1 MMTAVDRLE
10 AALAKAAAALE
21 ENRAELSKG
30 FPNGEAEAGVHV
42 HNLEREKGRTKLDG
56 LHRHLFRLPAAVTFR
71 AEEGGAEVHLEEG
84 ALLATQE
91 DGPHLHRL
99 EVGGDLT
106 PRRDVAGPAE
116 SVHRHILVLVEDAIE
131 LITEKDGV
139 HAHQLQ
145 TFSTAFDGT
154 HEHRLRLGDL
164 ELVSLSGAAFWEA
177 IGEPA
182 QESIPPAPPASE
194 LAQLAEGVALPP
206 EELEV
211 RIANVGKG
219 KTTLVLDAVEDVAK
233 LADLDPALASIA
245 QCGPVE
251 ELAVAVL
258 AGRLAGTVPAVVW
271 QAEPPKGVLPALK
284 VPDPKFLVERLRD
297 GKPAALLSRRR
308 RVARVG
314 KPQALINEVAPTGL
328 GKALVWAVVAQADP
342 IAIETMADL
351 SDEQKESLDA
361 FTAREFSTESGLW
374 YLPLEL
380 VVIFDPPLELRRPPP
395 GRRFGSSVDFDRD
408 VLKTRQVTIDELLR
422 QAARRGAHGF
432 VADPSPDEL
441 RRSTPAEL
449 VELDRQL
456 HRIFE
461 RSFAESD
468 VTQAE
473 GVTREDVINA
483 HVFVLAELERRG
495 VQTVEVDSLA
505 EETVRFLRGET
516 FGEEELLEK
525 CRPIREGEL
534 AALGKALPDGEGKT
548 APIHPSGERAHADD
562 PVELEEVL
570 AQLSKPM
577 SIRMPAVYV
586 VGSIC
591 NAGRSENDIDILI
604 RGPFDEETLH
614 AIKFRLGRALEP
626 RLSRRVQFLHE
637 PAGGPYTNHVALYDL
652 VLVPHEDRTLKE
664 MADVAKQD
672 DPMLDWP
679 PEPGP
684 VPAVL
689 QFHFRGK
696 TLHAD
701 LRMKV
706 DPDYLVGWT
715 IALQKAG
722 AVPEVNTLADGRKI
736 VAAFD
741 VEGSRYTKPMI
752 LPARLFATP
761 KSRQPVEWLELG
773 DAVVEPGD
781 VGATRNEPG
790 VYIEV
795 ARPKVEWGLQKPAA
809 HEYFVTGEADF
820 AGRLTF
826 RLLQGDA
833 GAGEDVGHGS
843 SETFWTCGFAKD
855 VLPSVLD
862 RRSVRTRSMPPLG
875 QSGMPRSLMQAT
887 PREFRFWEADSERE
901 AREVRDA
908 LVAERFFTSENVV
921 VVDGEFRR
929 VERKVLVEA
938 YDPEEGELGELEKA
952 AARVDFSLA
961 WQWWKGQTVVRAA
974 PSRQIWHLAIEKP
987 GGGVYDFQLQRD
999 PLSGEEVISAVLL
1012 DAGKE
1017 LLGFEGDV
1025 PPGTEVGGVAMNETK
1040 ATPSSVELV
1049 DRGRAELL
1057 EDGRTFKRVRFRGEK
1072 LRGLFSLVA
1081 EETGSDLWQFSP
1093 GGTPARAIPEEKAR
1107 GDGHVHALPE
1117 ALGEGF
1123 TDPAAGRD
1131 HRHRVRD
1138 GLETGL
1144 PVQDAPGRD
1153 VRHWHLVELEGEE
1166 LPTGTERSLAEV
1178 GIAKRHRVREDGTQV
1193 WDPREVED
1201 GDDKGGE
1208 RLELRPP
1215 ALFQPMKPAP
1225 RATNEFTDPDEAA
1238 RQVFSDQLVRAGVQ
1252 VEPKLNGFRA
1262 IAEKWEARVDDDVR
1276 EGGVLVFTED
1286 AQRDIAPNLRGL
1298 AAELEAVRGSFIL
1311 DGEIMAV
1318 DAEGSF
1324 LPRRELSR
1332 FRVDKPVD
1340 DEDLRFVVFD
1350 LLYSGGDV
1358 HVGRAQGE
1366 RRRLLERF
1374 WRESGLSRATRL
1386 VLAPRRIAKTR
1397 SALRRAITWATKEPG
1412 SEGAMMKQLG
1422 STYSLGGEQD
1432 LWAKVKA
1439 VREVRAIVAERN
1451 TVEGSPGVYNFVGA
1465 VGPIPSSEVEEWKE
1479 VLEIDGRPYVHIG
1492 RTGNRKLDAKVGD
1505 TILVQT
1511 FELLWEEGPPKRIR
1525 WFGPAQA
1532 IDILDGAP
1540 MKPSDVRLLLRP
1552 GELEKRAETS
1562 KRIVREERPVRLL
1575 KRDGSEPEERYVF
1588 GVVLVPDEPDAQ
1600 GDIYSADEVRKAAH
1614 SFMEH
1619 FGGDTFKVMHNGKA
1633 VDGIVVLETYLAKVR
1648 ETHGGETFPVGTWF
1662 LATRVLNDDVWEA
1675 VKRGAFTGYSMG
1687 GTALRESLAS

>member
-1 MMTAVDRLE
+1 MMTIEDRLE
-10 AALAKAAAALE
+10 AALAKAADTLE
-21 ENRAELSKG
+21 GNRAELAKG
-30 FPNGEAEAGVHV
+30 LPAGSAEAGVHV
-42 HNLEREKGRTKLDG
+42 HNLERETGTTKLDG
-56 LHRHLFRLPAAVTFR
+56 LHRHLFRLPAPISIFDPD
-71 AEEGGAEVHLEEG
+71 GGGEVHLEAG
-84 ALLATQE
+84 AVLATSE
-91 DGPHLHRL
+91 DGPHAHGL
-99 EVGGDLT
+99 ETSNGA
-106 PRRDVAGPAE
+106 DVAVGDG
-116 SVHRHILVLVEDAIE
+116 SVHRHVLVLGEGVE
-131 LITEKDGV
+131 LITDEGGD
-139 HAHQLQ
+139 HLHELLA
-145 TFSTAFDGT
+145 TSTAFDGA
-154 HEHRLRLGDL
+154 HGHKLALG
-164 ELVSLSGAAFWEA
+164 ELVLRSLDGAELWEA
-177 IGEPA
+177 MGSPDLRET
-182 QESIPPAPPASE
+182 PPAPPASE
-194 LAQLAEGVALPP
+194 LATNAPPPARPPLGSVAAR
-206 EELEV
+206 V
-211 RIANVGKG
+211 
-219 KTTLVLDAVEDVAK
+219 TYVLDGAEDVAK

-258 AGRLAGTVPAVVW
+258 AGRLSGAVPAVVW

-284 VPDPKFLVERLRD
+284 VPDPGFIVERLRD

-308 RVARVG
+308 RVGRIG
-314 KPQALINEVAPTGL
+314 KPQALVNEVAPQGV
-328 GKALVWAVVAQADP
+328 GKSLVWAVVAQADP
-342 IAIETMADL
+342 VAVETMADL
-351 SDEQKESLDA
+351 SDEQKESLDD

-374 YLPLEL
+374 YLPLEV
-380 VVIFDPPLELRRPPP
+380 VVIFDPPLELRRPPL

-408 VLKTRQVTIDELLR
+408 VVKSRQMSIDEVLR

-432 VADPSPDEL
+432 IADPSPNEL
-441 RRSTPAEL
+441 RRATPAEL

-468 VTQAE
+468 VTRAE

-483 HVFVLAELERRG
+483 HAFLLAELGRRG
-495 VQTVEVDSLA
+495 VQTVEVDALA
-505 EETVRFLRGET
+505 EETVRFLSGET
-516 FGEEELLEK
+516 FGTEELEGPG
-525 CRPIREGEL
+525 RPITESEL

-548 APIHPSGERAHADD
+548 APIHPSGERANADD
-562 PVELEEVL
+562 PAALEEVL

-577 SIRMPAVYV
+577 SIRMPAVYL

-591 NAGRSENDIDILI
+591 AAGRSENDIDILI

-652 VLVPHEDRTLKE
+652 VLVPHEDRALKE

-679 PEPGP
+679 AKPGP
-684 VPAVL
+684 VLAVL
-689 QFHFRGK
+689 QFHFRGR

-722 AVPEVNTLADGRKI
+722 AVPEVSTVADGRKI
-736 VAAFD
+736 AAAFN

-761 KSRQPVEWLELG
+761 KSRQPIEWLELG

-790 VYIEV
+790 VYVEV

-809 HEYFVTGEADF
+809 HEYFLTGSDF

-826 RLLQGDA
+826 RLLQGGDAPAPDDA
-833 GAGEDVGHGS
+833 GHGP
-843 SETFWTCGFAKD
+843 SETFWTTGFAKD

-875 QSGMPRSLMQAT
+875 QSGMPRSLMEAT

-908 LVAERFFTSENVV
+908 LVAERIFTSENVV
-921 VVDGEFRR
+921 VENNEFRR

-938 YDPEEGELGELEKA
+938 YDPEEGELGELEKQ

-961 WQWWKGQTVVRAA
+961 WQWWKGQTVIRAA

-987 GGGVYDFQLQRD
+987 GGGVYDFQLQKD
-999 PLSGEEVISAVLL
+999 PLSGEEVIGAVLL

-1025 PPGTEVGGVAMNETK
+1025 PPGAKVGGVPMNETK
-1040 ATPSSVELV
+1040 ATASAVELV

-1081 EETGSDLWQFSP
+1081 EEAGSDLWQFSP
-1093 GGTPARAIPEEKAR
+1093 GGTPARAVPEEKAR

-1117 ALGEGF
+1117 TLGEGF
-1123 TDPAAGRD
+1123 TEPAAGRD

-1138 GLETGL
+1138 ELETSL
-1144 PVQDAPGRD
+1144 PVQTVPGRD
-1153 VRHWHLVELEGEE
+1153 VRHWHTIELEGEE
-1166 LPTGTERSLAEV
+1166 LPTGTERSLSEA

-1193 WDPREVED
+1193 WNPKEVED

-1238 RQVFSDQLVRAGVQ
+1238 RQVFTDQLVRAGVQ

-1262 IAEKWEARVDDDVR
+1262 IAEKWEANVDEDVR
-1276 EGGVLVFTED
+1276 EGGVLVYTED
-1286 AQRDIAPNLRGL
+1286 TQRDIAPNLRGL
-1298 AAELEAVRGSFIL
+1298 AGELEAVGGSFIL

-1318 DAEGSF
+1318 DEEGSF

-1350 LLYSGGDV
+1350 LLYSGGDSLA
-1358 HVGRAQGE
+1358 GRPQGE
-1366 RRRLLERF
+1366 RRRALERF
-1374 WRESGLSRATRL
+1374 FRDSEISRATR
-1386 VLAPRRIAKTR
+1386 VILAPRRIAQTR
-1397 SALRRAITWATKEPG
+1397 SALRRAIAWATKEPG
-1412 SEGAMMKQLG
+1412 SEGAMMKQLA

-1451 TVEGSPGVYNFVGA
+1451 AVEGSPEVYNFVGA
-1465 VGPIPSSEVEEWKE
+1465 VGPISSSEIEEWKE
-1479 VLEIDGRPYVHIG
+1479 VVEVEGRPYVLVG
-1492 RTGNRKLDAKVGD
+1492 RTGNRKLDADVGD
-1505 TILVQT
+1505 TILVHT

-1532 IDILDGAP
+1532 IDLLEGAP
-1540 MKPSDVRLLLRP
+1540 MKPEDVRLLLRP
-1552 GELEKRAETS
+1552 GELEERTETS
-1562 KRIVREERPVRLL
+1562 KRIVRAERPVRLL

-1588 GVVLVPDEPDAQ
+1588 GVVLVPNEPDAQ

-1614 SFMEH
+1614 SYMEH
-1619 FGGDTFKVMHNGKA
+1619 FGGDTFKVMHNGAA
-1633 VDGIVVLETYLAKVR
+1633 VDGVVVLETYLAKVR
-1648 ETHGGETFPVGTWF
+1648 ETHGEETFPVGTWF
-1662 LATRVLNDDVWEA
+1662 LGTRVLNDDVWEA
-1675 VKRGAFTGYSMG
+1675 IKRGAFTGYSMG